1 MTPAKGQSSFLHK
14 GKEIVSD
21 PPTARDAGEEAV
33 YSESDH
39 FEEEEVQRALIV
51 SALLL

>member
-39 FEEEEVQRALIV
+39 FDEEEARRALN
-51 SALLL
+51 S